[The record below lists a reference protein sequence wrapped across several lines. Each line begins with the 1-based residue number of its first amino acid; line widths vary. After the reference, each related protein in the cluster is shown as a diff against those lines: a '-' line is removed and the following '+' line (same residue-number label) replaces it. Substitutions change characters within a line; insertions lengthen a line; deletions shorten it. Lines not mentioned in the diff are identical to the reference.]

1 MKIAKIEMG
10 IVRIPLITPF
20 KTALRTVDSVEDVLL
35 KVTAESGEVGFGEAP
50 PTKAITGETLESI
63 TETLQKKIAP
73 AMLAMPEN
81 EPEAFL
87 KRIQACCAGNSSAK
101 AAMDIAIYD
110 LAARE
115 AGVPLYRYLLPGINE
130 AAARRQI
137 GVPTKKETHK
147 KMQAAADSSSYGKSS
162 GAAVSSLSLK
172 EKWESAEIYTDLTI
186 SVNPVPEMVKDA
198 KIAVERG
205 FKDIKIKVGKEG
217 EKDLERIRA
226 IRDAV
231 GEKIGIRVD
240 ANQGWTPQEAVQ
252 ILQKAEKQKLGISI
266 VEQPVKADDLEG
278 MAYIK
283 ANVQTPVVADESCF
297 HPEDAAEIFRK
308 DAADMVNIKLMK
320 AGGLYE
326 AGRIAAIAEGA
337 DRQCMIGC
345 MLESKVA
352 VSAAAH
358 FAAAHE
364 VVTVVDLDGPSLCA
378 EDPYIGGPSFEGACI
393 RMNET
398 PGLGIIGVKDG
409 YVESWQ
415 PIGEQPIGEKA
426 SASSQK
432 QKETK

>member
-10 IVRIPLITPF
+10 IVRVPLITPF

-50 PTKAITGETLESI
+50 PTKAITGETLETI

-73 AMLAMPEN
+73 AMLAMPES

-87 KRIQACCAGNSSAK
+87 KKIQACCAGNSSAK

-115 AGVPLYRYLLPGINE
+115 AGVPLYRYLLPKVSE
-130 AAARRQI
+130 AAARRKL
-137 GVPTKKETHK
+137 GVPAGPAKPQKA
-147 KMQAAADSSSYGKSS
+147 QAAEASSYGKSNGTAAASVS
-162 GAAVSSLSLK
+162 GAD
-172 EKWESAEIYTDLTI
+172 KWESAEIYTDLTI

-231 GEKIGIRVD
+231 GTQIGIRVD

-266 VEQPVKADDLEG
+266 VEQPVKAEDLEG
-278 MAYIK
+278 MAFIK

-297 HPEDAAEIFRK
+297 HPEDAAEIFKK

-337 DRQCMIGC
+337 GRQCMIGC

-358 FAAAHE
+358 FAAAHA

-378 EDPYIGGPSFEGACI
+378 EDPYVGGPSFEGACI

-398 PGLGIIGVKDG
+398 PGLGIVGVKDG

-415 PIGEQPIGEKA
+415 SIGEKT
-426 SASSQK
+426 SVSPKK

>member
-1 MKIAKIEMG
+1 MKIVKIEMG

-20 KTALRTVDSVEDVLL
+20 KTALRTVDSVEDILL
-35 KVTAESGEVGFGEAP
+35 KVTSESGEVGYGEAP
-50 PTKAITGETLESI
+50 PTKAITGETLETI

-73 AMLAMPEN
+73 AMLAMPES

-87 KRIQACCAGNSSAK
+87 KRIQGCCAGNSSAK

-115 AGVPLYRYLLPGINE
+115 AGMPLYRYLLPKVSE
-130 AAARRQI
+130 AAARRHI
-137 GVPTKKETHK
+137 GVPG
-147 KMQAAADSSSYGKSS
+147 QACRQDSAQTVTDPSLYGKSLGVTAS
-162 GAAVSSLSLK
+162 AAAPGA
-172 EKWESAEIYTDLTI
+172 KWENAEIYTDLTI

-205 FKDIKIKVGKEG
+205 FQDIKIKVGKEG

-231 GEKIGIRVD
+231 GDKIGIRVD

-252 ILQKAEKQKLGISI
+252 ILQKAEKQNLGISI
-266 VEQPVKADDLEG
+266 VEQPVKAEDLEG
-278 MAYIK
+278 MAFIK
-283 ANVQTPVVADESCF
+283 ANVKTPVVADESCF
-297 HPEDAAEIFRK
+297 HPEDAAEIFKR

-326 AGRIAAIAEGA
+326 AGKIAAIAEGA
-337 DRQCMIGC
+337 GRHCMIGC

-358 FAAAHE
+358 FAAAHQ

-378 EDPYIGGPSFEGACI
+378 ENPYIGGPSFDGASI

-398 PGLGIIGVKDG
+398 PGIGIIGVKDG
-409 YVESWQ
+409 YVEKWQ
-415 PIGEQPIGEKA
+415 AIGEKA
-426 SASSQK
+426 AASPK
-432 QKETK
+432 KPKEAK

>member
-1 MKIAKIEMG
+1 MKIEKIEMG

-73 AMLAMPEN
+73 SMLAMPES
-81 EPEAFL
+81 EPEEFL
-87 KRIQACCAGNSSAK
+87 KKIQDCCAGNSSAK

-115 AGVPLYRYLLPGINE
+115 AGMPLYRYLLPEVNE
-130 AAARRQI
+130 AASRRQI
-137 GVPTKKETHK
+137 GVPAKKEIHRN
-147 KMQAAADSSSYGKSS
+147 MQAATDTSSYGKSN
-162 GAAVSSLSLK
+162 GASALSL
-172 EKWESAEIYTDLTI
+172 EDKWESAEIYTDLTI

-231 GEKIGIRVD
+231 GSQIGIRVD

-252 ILQKAEKQKLGISI
+252 ILQRAEKQKLGISI

-297 HPEDAAEIFRK
+297 HPEDAAEIFKK

-326 AGRIAAIAEGA
+326 AGRIASIAEGA

-415 PIGEQPIGEKA
+415 AIGEKV
-426 SASSQK
+426 SASSKK